1 MLKTPTQFDI
11 DWFNKSVDKSNL
23 EGCWIWNGYKMKS
36 GHGQYSFNGDNVY
49 THRFAYLIAN
59 PEFDQT
65 LHICHKCDNPSCV
78 NPSHMFLGTQSDNS
92 KDMVSKKRY
101 AVGQAVGGHLSDED
115 VIEIRRMYKTGL
127 YTQKTIGKKF
137 NTHPGQISKIITGR
151 RWGHLKE
158 ELGTEIAI

>member
-23 EGCWIWNGYKMKS
+23 EGCWIWTGYKMKS

-49 THRFAYLIAN
+49 THRFAYLTVN
-59 PEFDQT
+59 PNFDQT
-65 LHICHKCDNPSCV
+65 LQVCHKCDNPSCV

-101 AVGQAVGGHLSDED
+101 AVGQAVGGALSEED
-115 VIEIRRMYKTGL
+115 VLKIIEMYKTGL
-127 YTQKTIGKKF
+127 YKQRTLGRKF
-137 NTHPGQISKIITGR
+137 GVNASQISRIVNGR
-151 RWGHLKE
+151 RWGHLSEKV
-158 ELGTEIAI
+158 GTEIA